1 MLYKSIHFL
10 LSFWIC
16 KFTIRF
22 LRIYDWWCHYY
33 RQSCWSL
40 SWNSSMRKEH
50 TLSSRWCHRFS
61 WTHLTGQV
69 WIHGRFSIGHG
80 LTDIWDYRLLLC
92 KFVALDLLW
101 FTVCICQFLIRLAI
115 CRKLLPFSEMAEE
128 LPFSS
133 INGNMHNSSVTGTI
147 HWEVMVS

>member
-1 MLYKSIHFL
+1 MIGDVIITGRAADPSVGIPQWGRSTRWALGGVTDFRGHT
-10 LSFWIC
+10 WQD
-16 KFTIRF
+16 RF
-22 LRIYDWWCHYY
+22 EYMVISALD
-33 RQSCWSL
+33 
-40 SWNSSMRKEH
+40 MAF
-50 TLSSRWCHRFS
+50 TLSSLGLHHS
-61 WTHLTGQV
+61 SSYQA
-69 WIHGRFSIGHG
+69 

-115 CRKLLPFSEMAEE
+115 CRKLLPFSQMVEE

-133 INGNMHNSSVTGTI
+133 INGKMHNSSVTGTI

>member
-1 MLYKSIHFL
+1 MVTGSQG
-10 LSFWIC
+10 
-16 KFTIRF
+16 
-22 LRIYDWWCHYY
+22 DVWCQYY
-33 RQSCWSL
+33 RHICWSL

-50 TLSSRWCHRFS
+50 ALSSGRCHRYS

-69 WIHGRFSIGHG
+69 WIHGRFSIRHMDFTLSSLGFHQSG
-80 LTDIWDYRLLLC
+80 SYQALTDIWDYRLLLC

-101 FTVCICQFLIRLAI
+101 FRVCICQFLIRLAI
-115 CRKLLPFSEMAEE
+115 CRNLLPFSQMIEE

-133 INGNMHNSSVTGTI
+133 INGKMHNSSVTGTI